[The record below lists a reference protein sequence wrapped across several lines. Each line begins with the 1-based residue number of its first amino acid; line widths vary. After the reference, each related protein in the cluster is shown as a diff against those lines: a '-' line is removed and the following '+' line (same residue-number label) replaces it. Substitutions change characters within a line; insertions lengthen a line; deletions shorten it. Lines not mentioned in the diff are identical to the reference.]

1 MDFQRN
7 GRCKN
12 LILLFFLSDAV
23 GFDFSPFYATCIVSS
38 RYYYRWLTI
47 QVSTGNDTSRVKRG
61 VEVAGERTEEE
72 AVPGRRS
79 EGIAF
84 SFSDTASF
92 VTVLS
97 DWSDYGFLSACTAL
111 CRYRT
116 DFGVSN

>member
-12 LILLFFLSDAV
+12 LVLLFFLSDAV
-23 GFDFSPFYATCIVSS
+23 GFDFFPFYATCIVSS
-38 RYYYRWLTI
+38 RYK
-47 QVSTGNDTSRVKRG
+47 SRKTG
-61 VEVAGERTEEE
+61 VEVAGERTEKE

-97 DWSDYGFLSACTAL
+97 DWSDYGFLFACTAL

-116 DFGVSN
+116 DFGISN

>member
-12 LILLFFLSDAV
+12 LVLLFFLSDAG
-23 GFDFSPFYATCIVSS
+23 GFDFSPFL
-38 RYYYRWLTI
+38 RDLYRELTI
-47 QVSTGNDTSRVKRG
+47 LLPLAYDTSIDRQRYKSRKTG
-61 VEVAGERTEEE
+61 VEVAGERTEKE

-97 DWSDYGFLSACTAL
+97 DWSDYGFLFACTAL
-111 CRYRT
+111 CRYCT